1 MTAYAVA
8 LIAAAGAAETPQ
20 NALLVFSAKWC
31 GPCRQMAPVVADLAR
46 KNYPV
51 TKIDIDRNPA
61 LARKYGVRGIPA
73 FLAVVNG
80 RVVDRT
86 VGYTSKRRLLQMLSK
101 VHVPIAKKSA
111 ARSAPIAKRRPSSAS
126 GRNRFRL
133 PLPGFLK
140 KKKQPEKIAATRRPR
155 PVFRGN
161 LDSDTTRTEPVGVK
175 TETRKAVSPMAAS
188 VRIKVSDGKGSNF
201 GSGTIINS
209 VAGRTIILTCGHVFR
224 GLTKNGSIE
233 VDVFD
238 DGEFKRYAGRLI
250 KYDMKADVGLMSIE
264 TKTPLPAISLA
275 AAKDAPQIGDAIFS
289 IGCGGG
295 ANPTRMAGKV
305 TTLNRYIGPDNLE
318 CSGTPKQGRSGGG
331 LFDADNRLIGV
342 CFAADPPRKCGL
354 YAGLKAIRDLLK
366 QADISLDPEGSP
378 SVSNEALASAQ
389 TMEVD
394 RSQLSQMKSEPK
406 TSQTAD
412 DEQRAFEQALLMLN
426 GKNDVSKSLARPGT
440 DQAQQ
445 MKTVEQVFGNG
456 GEAEVICI
464 IRPLNGSNAET
475 RIVVINQASSQF
487 VRYLRGELR
496 SQPQTTAKYLAKRD
510 SNPPVATPQF
520 AADDDL
526 VSPFQTVGA
535 PRKHTPVSNG
545 RYRRSAA
552 SRR

>member
-8 LIAAAGAAETPQ
+8 LIAAAGAADTPN

-46 KNYPV
+46 KNHPV
-51 TKIDIDRNPA
+51 TKIDVDRNPA
-61 LARKYGVRGIPA
+61 LVRKYGVRGIPA
-73 FLAVVNG
+73 FVAVVNG

-86 VGYTSKRRLLQMLSK
+86 VGRTSKRRLLQMLSK
-101 VHVPIAKKSA
+101 IHIPIAKKSE
-111 ARSAPIAKRRPSSAS
+111 SKVAPVAKRRSTSDS

-140 KKKQPEKIAATRRPR
+140 KKQPEKIAASRRPR

-161 LDSDTTRTEPVGVK
+161 LDSDTSATEPVGLK
-175 TETRKAVSPMAAS
+175 SETRKAVSPMEAS

-201 GSGTIINS
+201 GSGTIIKS

-233 VDVFD
+233 VDVFH
-238 DGEFKRYAGRLI
+238 DGAFKRYAGRLI

-264 TKTPLPAISLA
+264 TETPLPAIALA
-275 AAKDAPQIGDAIFS
+275 AVKDAPQIGDAIFS

-295 ANPTRMAGKV
+295 SNPTRMAGKV

-318 CSGTPKQGRSGGG
+318 CSGTPQQGRSGGG
-331 LFDADNRLIGV
+331 LFDANNRLIGV

-366 QADISLDPEGSP
+366 QADISLDPAGSP
-378 SVSNEALASAQ
+378 SVSSEALASAQ

-394 RSQLSQMKSEPK
+394 RSQLSQMKSEPTRQ
-406 TSQTAD
+406 TSAD

-426 GKNDVSKSLARPGT
+426 GKNDVANALPRPGQ

-445 MKTVEQVFGNG
+445 MKTVEQVFGGG

-464 IRPLNGSNAET
+464 IRPLNGSNAES
-475 RIVVINQASSQF
+475 RIVVINRASSQF

-496 SQPQTTAKYLAKRD
+496 SQPQTTAKYLASRHPK
-510 SNPPVATPQF
+510 SPVESPRF

-526 VSPFQTVGA
+526 VSPFQTVGTKRQHA
-535 PRKHTPVSNG
+535 PVSNG